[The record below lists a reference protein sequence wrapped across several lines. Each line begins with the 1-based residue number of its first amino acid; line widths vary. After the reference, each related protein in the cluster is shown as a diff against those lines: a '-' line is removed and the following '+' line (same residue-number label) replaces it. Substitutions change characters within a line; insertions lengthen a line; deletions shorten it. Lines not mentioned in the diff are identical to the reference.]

1 MISFDLTEEQKMIV
15 EAVSKFATEEMRE
28 AAHECDESGHI
39 PQDLIDTAW
48 EFELIASQVPEE
60 YDGFGEHSALTG
72 VLVAEELA
80 YGDLSIAMHALAPGL
95 VAFPILEAGT
105 DEQKAEYLPLFCDE
119 TFKSATAAIIELR
132 YDFDP
137 NHLAT
142 TATLLPASPASGG
155 GAGGGEYVLNGQ
167 KCYVPLAADADL
179 LLVWAAENGSTQ
191 SFIVPKDT
199 PGLEIGAREKNMGI
213 KALATYELTLTDCR
227 VPQVNKLGGE
237 AGCDF
242 ARLLNHSRVALAAM
256 AVGVAKA
263 AYEYAREY
271 AKERVAFG
279 EPIASRQ
286 AIAFMLAKM
295 AIEVDA
301 ARLMAWEAAWKLDRG
316 EDATK
321 ECYLAKS
328 YADDMALTVTDGA
341 VQVLGGHGYIRD
353 HPVEMWL
360 RNGRGFATFDGMA
373 MV

>member
-1 MISFDLTEEQKMIV
+1 MISFEMTEEQKMIV
-15 EAVSKFATEEMRE
+15 EAVSKFAVEEMRE
-28 AAHECDESGHI
+28 AARECDEAGQV
-39 PQDLIDTAW
+39 PRELVDTAW
-48 EFELIASQVPEE
+48 EFELIASHVPEE

-72 VLVAEELA
+72 VLVTEDLA

-119 TFKSATAAIIELR
+119 AFKPATAALIEPR

-137 NHLAT
+137 NELAT
-142 TATLLPASPASGG
+142 TATLEGD
-155 GAGGGEYVLNGQ
+155 EYVLNGQ

-179 LLVWAAENGSTQ
+179 LLVWAAENGATQ
-191 SFIVPKDT
+191 GFIVPKGT
-199 PGLEIGAREKNMGI
+199 PGLEIGEREKNMGV
-213 KALATYELTLTDCR
+213 KALATYELALSGCH
-227 VPQVNKLGGE
+227 VPRANKLGGG

-242 ARLLNHSRVALAAM
+242 NRLLNHSRVALAAM

-263 AYEYAREY
+263 AYEYARDY
-271 AKERVAFG
+271 AKERHAFG

-286 AIAFMLAKM
+286 AIAFMLADM

-301 ARLMAWEAAWKLDRG
+301 TRLMAWEAAWKLDRG

-321 ECYLAKS
+321 ECYLAKA
-328 YADDMALTVTDGA
+328 YADDMVLTVTDRA
-341 VQVLGGHGYIRD
+341 VQVLGGYGYIRD
-353 HPVEMWL
+353 YPVEMWL
-360 RNGRGFATFDGMA
+360 RNGRGFVTFDGMA

>member
-1 MISFDLTEEQKMIV
+1 MISFDMTEEQKMIV
-15 EAVSKFATEEMRE
+15 EAVSKFALEEMRE
-28 AAHECDESGHI
+28 AARECDEGGHI
-39 PQDLIDTAW
+39 PKELIDTAW
-48 EFELIASQVPEE
+48 EFELIASQVPEQ

-95 VAFPILEAGT
+95 MAFPILEGGT
-105 DEQKAEYLPLFCDE
+105 GEQKAEYLPLFCAE
-119 TFKSATAAIIELR
+119 AFRPATAALIEPR
-132 YDFDP
+132 YGFDP
-137 NHLAT
+137 NGLAT
-142 TATLLPASPASGG
+142 TAILNGD
-155 GAGGGEYVLNGQ
+155 EYLLNGQ
-167 KCYVPLAADADL
+167 KCYVPLAADADPL
-179 LLVWAAENGSTQ
+179 LIWAAENGATQ
-191 SFIVPKDT
+191 GFIIPKGA
-199 PGLEIGAREKNMGI
+199 PGLEIGEKEKNMGL
-213 KALATYELTLTDCR
+213 KALATYELTLTNCR
-227 VPQVNKLGGE
+227 VPRANKLGGE

-242 ARLLNHSRVALAAM
+242 DRILNHSRVALAAM

-271 AKERVAFG
+271 AKERYAFG

-286 AIAFMLAKM
+286 AVAFMLAEM
-295 AIEVDA
+295 GIEVDA
-301 ARLMAWEAAWKLDRG
+301 ARLMTWEAAWKLDRG
-316 EDATK
+316 EEATK

-328 YADDMALTVTDGA
+328 YADDMVLAVTDRA

>member
-1 MISFDLTEEQKMIV
+1 MISFEMTEEQKMIV
-15 EAVSKFATEEMRE
+15 EAVSKFAVEEMRE
-28 AAHECDESGHI
+28 AARECDEAGQV
-39 PQDLIDTAW
+39 PRELVDTAW
-48 EFELIASQVPEE
+48 EFELIASHVPEE

-72 VLVAEELA
+72 VLVTEDLA

-119 TFKSATAAIIELR
+119 AFKPATAALIEPR

-137 NHLAT
+137 NELAT
-142 TATLLPASPASGG
+142 TATLEGD
-155 GAGGGEYVLNGQ
+155 EYVLNGQ

-179 LLVWAAENGSTQ
+179 LLVWAAENGATQ
-191 SFIVPKDT
+191 GFIVPKGT
-199 PGLEIGAREKNMGI
+199 PGLEIGEREKNMGV
-213 KALATYELTLTDCR
+213 KALATYELALSDCR
-227 VPQVNKLGGE
+227 VPRANKLGGE

-242 ARLLNHSRVALAAM
+242 NRILNHSRVALAAM

-263 AYEYAREY
+263 AYEYARDY
-271 AKERVAFG
+271 AKERHAFG

-286 AIAFMLAKM
+286 AIAFMLAEM

-301 ARLMAWEAAWKLDRG
+301 TRLMAWEAAWKLDRG

-321 ECYLAKS
+321 ECYLAKA
-328 YADDMALTVTDGA
+328 YADDMVLTVTDRA
-341 VQVLGGHGYIRD
+341 VQVLGGYGYIRD
-353 HPVEMWL
+353 YPVEMWL
-360 RNGRGFATFDGMA
+360 RNGRGFVTFDGMA